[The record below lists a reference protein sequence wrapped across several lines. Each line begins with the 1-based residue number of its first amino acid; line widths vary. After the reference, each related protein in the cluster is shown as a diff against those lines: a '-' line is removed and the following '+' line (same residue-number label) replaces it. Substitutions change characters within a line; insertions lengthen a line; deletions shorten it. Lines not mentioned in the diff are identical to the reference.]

1 MGNHSRHGISMSKVR
16 AFTKGYIVSCLFW
29 YITNSRRSL
38 ARAKYNCKNVIL
50 NYSAWPFYGQP
61 ISKNTM
67 YQKAPSEFDTVIAV
81 LTHNYCS
88 KFLYSIRHINI
99 LLRFNHHRYNNIQ
112 IELQICSMNKA
123 KNNNWASMH
132 LEYRQLLFD

>member
-1 MGNHSRHGISMSKVR
+1 MHMGNHSRHGISMSKVR

-88 KFLYSIRHINI
+88 KYSIRHINI